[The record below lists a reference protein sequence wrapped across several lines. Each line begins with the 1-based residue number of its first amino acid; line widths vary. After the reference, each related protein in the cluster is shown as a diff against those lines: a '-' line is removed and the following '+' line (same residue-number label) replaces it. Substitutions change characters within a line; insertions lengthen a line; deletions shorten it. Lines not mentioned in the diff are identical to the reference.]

1 MKTLIVWVMFLSA
14 LIAKEPGQPKAADH
28 ATKVE
33 VDRANQ
39 PEGHKAILDK
49 IVFEARV
56 ASLGQILER
65 KNKRTPSAT
74 FLVITAEAKEDLGV
88 RLLWGDVEVDLSD
101 GRKLKFERFN
111 FHLLSEGI
119 EGDVRRL
126 DDADAQVVARADS
139 NRPFKLPGGGANVSG
154 KPIEVKKLRISRLQ
168 FK

>member
-1 MKTLIVWVMFLSA
+1 MFLSP

-33 VDRANQ
+33 VDHANQ
-39 PEGHKAILDK
+39 PEGHKVILNK

-56 ASLGQILER
+56 VSLGQILER
-65 KNKRTPSAT
+65 KSMRTPSAT
-74 FLVITAEAKEDLGV
+74 FLVISAEANENLGV

-101 GRKLKFERFN
+101 GRKIKFERFN

-126 DDADAQVVARADS
+126 DDADAQVVAGSDLNKS
-139 NRPFKLPGGGANVSG
+139 FKLPGVVPNVSG
-154 KPIEVKKLRISRLQ
+154 KPIEVKRLRISRLQ